1 MNDWNLRN
9 TWLLF
14 LCPMFINFYL
24 QFYSQVTHCT
34 FILLLSEHSIFMLHL
49 QCPFYQCPSLS
60 SVSKPHIGCCLS
72 GLSDLSVCTWREE
85 WGLSEEIE
93 KRQQKE
99 WGRHPVNTVIHPKFI
114 TQSASIPQ
122 SRWGGHKTSWYKE
135 QENIITSFHFK
146 TPGNHILGQN
156 ILLPRQDICS
166 CTLGQSFCHIT
177 LKEQE

>member
-1 MNDWNLRN
+1 MNEIYEYL
-9 TWLLF
+9 TTISLPHVYKFLF
-14 LCPMFINFYL
+14 TISLPS
-24 QFYSQVTHCT
+24 YS
-34 FILLLSEHSIFMLHL
+34 LHL
-49 QCPFYQCPSLS
+49 HFTFVWALDFYVTPVVSLYQCPSLS
-60 SVSKPHIGCCLS
+60 SVSKPHIGRCLS

-85 WGLSEEIE
+85 WGLSKEIE
-93 KRQQKE
+93 KRQQIE
-99 WGRHPVNTVIHPKFI
+99 WGRHPVTTVIHAKFI

-122 SRWGGHKTSWYKE
+122 SRGGGHKTSWYKE

-166 CTLGQSFCHIT
+166 CTLGQSFCHTT